1 MTFLYQWIKKSYK
14 KKGFLRL
21 SAIEYNTY
29 RELTKN
35 IEVEVVPI
43 YVSDQ
48 KQFPNQY
55 LYTYNV
61 SITNHSL
68 LSCQLISRHWI
79 IIDGFGCREDI
90 RGQGVVGDQ
99 PVIRPGQTYQ
109 YSSYCPLPTPTGNMR
124 GFFNFVDSNKQD
136 FQVKVPLFF
145 LRQDV
150 IIQ

>member
-1 MTFLYQWIKKSYK
+1 M
-14 KKGFLRL
+14 
-21 SAIEYNTY
+21 SAIEKNTY
-29 RELTKN
+29 RALTDD

-43 YVSDQ
+43 YIPGQ

-61 SITNHSL
+61 AVTNHSS
-68 LSCQLISRHWI
+68 LSCQLLSRHWI

-90 RGQGVVGDQ
+90 KGQGVVGDQ
-99 PVIRPGQTYQ
+99 PIIRSGQTYQ

-124 GFFNFVDSNKQD
+124 GFFNFIDSHQQS

-145 LRQDV
+145 LRQDAV
-150 IIQ
+150 IQ